1 MLEAVITSEK
11 LTSLM
16 VKKKLNYIF
25 SCKYIPSL
33 IEIKETKDIFIH
45 KVIKQSFKQIYGEV
59 KIIEEFNRKKRSLLK
74 LLIPIML

>member
-33 IEIKETKDIFIH
+33 IEIKEIKDICIY
-45 KVIKQSFKQIYGEV
+45 KVMHKQSFKQIYGEV
-59 KIIEEFNRKKRSLLK
+59 KIIEE
-74 LLIPIML
+74 I